1 MAVSGAALACC
12 VKIDD
17 WDTPSADTQV
27 DRFVLDASGPSVLS
41 VPPGYANGAMSLTPG
56 TKLLYLSDAS
66 LDASL
71 GDDIR
76 YPARYWDP
84 WQVAER
90 LNSIETSVIIPTLD
104 DVATIATTL
113 ENLNT
118 ALAAAGAPAEVLIVD
133 AGSRDGTLE
142 LAADL
147 ADKYPLLHT
156 RLLVQDRSQS
166 GFGSVLR
173 LGIAYAEGRYC
184 VILMPDARDPLELI
198 PKMLSELRSGAHLVL
213 CSRFDGAEVTADI
226 PRRFVI
232 YQALY
237 QKAIKLLLG
246 VDIPD
251 STYGFRHSIAR
262 SSRRSGSVGGDCPP
276 VRR

>member
-1 MAVSGAALACC
+1 MSNGPELIPGGVSSDDRGRVFFANGLDLSNCRRFYFVENFAVGTVRAWHAHRHERKWVMAVSGAALACC

-90 LNSIETSVIIPTLD
+90 
-104 DVATIATTL
+104 
-113 ENLNT
+113 
-118 ALAAAGAPAEVLIVD
+118 
-133 AGSRDGTLE
+133 
-142 LAADL
+142 
-147 ADKYPLLHT
+147 
-156 RLLVQDRSQS
+156 
-166 GFGSVLR
+166 
-173 LGIAYAEGRYC
+173 
-184 VILMPDARDPLELI
+184 
-198 PKMLSELRSGAHLVL
+198 
-213 CSRFDGAEVTADI
+213 
-226 PRRFVI
+226 
-232 YQALY
+232 
-237 QKAIKLLLG
+237 
-246 VDIPD
+246 
-251 STYGFRHSIAR
+251 
-262 SSRRSGSVGGDCPP
+262 
-276 VRR
+276 